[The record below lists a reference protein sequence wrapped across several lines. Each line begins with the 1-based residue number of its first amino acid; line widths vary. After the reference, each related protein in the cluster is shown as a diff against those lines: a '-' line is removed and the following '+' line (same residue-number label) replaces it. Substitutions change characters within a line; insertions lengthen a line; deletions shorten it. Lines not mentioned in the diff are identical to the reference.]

1 MAVTTTTR
9 RTFLAGT
16 GLTAFLTLVHSTND
30 AFSSMLSALLPTLQV
45 RFGVTETVLAVLV
58 ATLAFSS
65 SVTQPLFG
73 ALADRLG
80 RRLVGSLGVAL
91 SSCLLSLMGVAPSIY
106 LLFALLFIGGLGSA
120 AFHPAS
126 TSMVRDAGGERNKA
140 LTVAIFSGGG
150 TLGIALGP
158 VVTLYVVSHYGLGSL
173 PWLMLPGV
181 VFGVMMYLLIPPQP
195 RAAPDKRP
203 KLFDLELFRGPV
215 GILCLAG
222 ILRSMSFVT
231 FTSAMPL
238 WLVASYGVA
247 RDAPFIGFTLAAFSI
262 GAGVGG
268 IVSGAL
274 GNRLGRQLL
283 ISGTMLLAI
292 PAVAS
297 IFLMPPGGSLFFLAV
312 FVAGAL
318 VNGGLPLMIVSAQ
331 DLAPH
336 AMATASGMLMGFT
349 WGTAG
354 VLYIGIGRLQELIGL
369 GAAMSVGFLT
379 MLPAALLSYYV
390 LRRYGLD

>member
-1 MAVTTTTR
+1 
-9 RTFLAGT
+9 
-16 GLTAFLTLVHSTND
+16 
-30 AFSSMLSALLPTLQV
+30 
-45 RFGVTETVLAVLV
+45 
-58 ATLAFSS
+58 
-65 SVTQPLFG
+65 
-73 ALADRLG
+73 
-80 RRLVGSLGVAL
+80 
-91 SSCLLSLMGVAPSIY
+91 
-106 LLFALLFIGGLGSA
+106 
-120 AFHPAS
+120 
-126 TSMVRDAGGERNKA
+126 
-140 LTVAIFSGGG
+140 VAIFSGGG

-158 VVTLYVVSHYGLGSL
+158 VVTLFIVSNYGLGYL
-173 PWLMLPGV
+173 PWLMLPGLV
-181 VFGVMMYLLIPPQP
+181 LGVMMYLLIPPQP
-195 RAAPDKRP
+195 RAAPGKQP
-203 KLFDLELFRGPV
+203 KLLDIALFRGPV

-238 WLVASYGVA
+238 WLVSSYGVA

-262 GAGVGG
+262 GAGLGG
-268 IVSGAL
+268 ILSGML

-297 IFLMPPGGSLFFLAV
+297 IFVMPPGTAPFFLAV

-354 VLYIGIGRLQELIGL
+354 VLYIGIGRLQEVIGL

-379 MLPAALLSYYV
+379 MLPAALLSFYV
-390 LRRYGLD
+390 LRKYDLK